1 MADTPRPDAEYILD
15 LRVKSRSYWAEAVN
29 RYDMLADVYHGNFQK
44 LWPGEFRR
52 GESPKVANWIRLG
65 WKRYAQMVG
74 KVPSSHVRPS
84 RVSRV
89 SQSRAD
95 KIEKVL
101 GHYDESSVMPTI
113 MKQYA
118 WYLVGFGSGVIGV
131 MPDAVLKGP
140 KYFYKDP
147 RTCFP
152 APGAGSVSSTS
163 SHYSFLTKPTMSVA
177 SMPWVIFDEVEPVA
191 TLLDTYP
198 DMADRIKFLAD
209 DDDPFT
215 PVQVITLMDKD
226 WWTVMVNS
234 DILLQVEHN
243 MGFVPVRY
251 TSMDVPD
258 QLGGESMF
266 EQNIGL
272 VLAYMRMLNQKLTY
286 NENIVWPWLVTKGV
300 YDMDTQTR
308 VIEIMDRDGS
318 AEFLAPPGEIQ
329 VERDLDVLDRLIR
342 ILNQD
347 TEALRG
353 EAPGSTVTGLGLGEL
368 NRTVT
373 AAVQDFW
380 DHMQPDIEFLRSS
393 ALIMDEEVYGGVKK
407 NFSGRVKGET
417 FEGSYIP
424 RKTIKGHHTV
434 SVDFGIGVGGFEGFV
449 ELMQFAAQG
458 FIDEQEVME
467 NSPWIKSVSATK
479 KRVFLDRIEKVIFEM
494 TAGGAPIPIIN
505 HMTQWHAAVDGGK
518 DPWKWIADNP
528 MPLPEPELPPGA
540 PPGPPGLGPGPGGP
554 PGEAGIPPEG
564 AAPPAVPV
572 PSPSQILA
580 LTQGRQQ

>member
-1 MADTPRPDAEYILD
+1 MASLSADDILD
-15 LRVKSRSYWAEAVN
+15 RRVKANSYWAEATS
-29 RYDMLADVYHGNFQK
+29 RYNTMLTVYHGNYDL

-52 GESPKVANWIRLG
+52 GEVPKVANWIRLG

-74 KVPSSHVRPS
+74 KVPTSHVRPS
-84 RVSRV
+84 KVSRV
-89 SQSRAD
+89 SQSKAD

-101 GHYDESSVMPTI
+101 AHYDETSGMPTI
-113 MKQYA
+113 MKQYG
-118 WYLVGFGSGVIGV
+118 WYLVGLGSGVIGV
-131 MPDAVLKGP
+131 MPDSALSGP

-147 RTCFP
+147 RTVFP
-152 APGAGSVSSTS
+152 APGAGSVTSDSSQFS
-163 SHYSFLTKPTMSVA
+163 QLMKPTMTVA
-177 SMPWVIFDEVEPVA
+177 SMPWVIFDEVQPVA
-191 TLLDTYP
+191 TILDTWP
-198 DMADRIKFLAD
+198 DQADLIGELLD

-215 PVQVITLMDKD
+215 PVEVITHMDKE
-226 WWTVMVNS
+226 WWTVMVNQK
-234 DILLQVEHN
+234 ILLEIEHGL
-243 MGFVPVRY
+243 GFVPVRY

-286 NENIVWPWLVTKGV
+286 NENIVWPWLTVRGV
-300 YDMDTQTR
+300 YNMDPKTR
-308 VIEIMDRDGS
+308 VIEIMDRDGK

-380 DHMQPDIEFLRSS
+380 DHMKPDVEFLRSS
-393 ALIMDEEVYGGVKK
+393 ALIMDEELYGGRKK
-407 NFSGRVKGET
+407 PMTGRVKGET
-417 FEGSYIP
+417 FEDEYIP
-424 RKTIKGHHTV
+424 RKAIAGHHAV

-467 NSPWIKSVSATK
+467 NAPWIKSVSTTK

-494 TAGGAPIPIIN
+494 TAGGAPTPVVN
-505 HMTQWHAAVDGGK
+505 HMTQWHAAVDKGK
-518 DPWKWIADNP
+518 DPWKWIAENP
-528 MPLPEPELPPGA
+528 LPLPEPELPG
-540 PPGPPGLGPGPGGP
+540 GPAGPAGLEPGPGGP
-554 PGEAGIPPEG
+554 GPPGGG
-564 AAPPAVPV
+564 APPQVPV

>member
-1 MADTPRPDAEYILD
+1 MADLIRPDEEYILD
-15 LRVKSRSYWAEAVN
+15 LRVKANSYWSEATN
-29 RYDMLADVYHGNFQK
+29 RFDELIDAYHGNYQK

-84 RVSRV
+84 KVSRV
-89 SQSRAD
+89 SQSKAD

-101 GHYDESSVMPTI
+101 AHYDESSGMSTI

-118 WYLVGFGSGVIGV
+118 WYLVGLGSGVVGV
-131 MPDAVLKGP
+131 MPDSVLKGP

-147 RTCFP
+147 RTVFP
-152 APGAGSVSSTS
+152 APGSGSVSSTS
-163 SHYSFLTKPTMSVA
+163 SHYSMLMKPTMSIA
-177 SMPWVIFDEVEPVA
+177 SMPWVIFDEVQPAA
-191 TLLDTYP
+191 TILDTWP
-198 DMADRIKFLAD
+198 DKTDLIHQLID
-209 DDDPFT
+209 TDDPFT
-215 PVQVITLMDKD
+215 PVEVITLMDKS
-226 WWTVMVNS
+226 WWTVMINQK
-234 DILLQVEHN
+234 ILMQVEHN
-243 MGFVPVRY
+243 LGFVPVRY

-286 NENIVWPWLVTKGV
+286 NENIVWPWLTIRGV
-300 YDMDTQTR
+300 HNMDPKTR
-308 VIEIMDRDGS
+308 VIEIMDSDGD
-318 AEFLAPPGEIQ
+318 AQFLAPPGEIQ

-347 TEALRG
+347 TESLRG

-380 DHMQPDIEFLRSS
+380 DHMKPDIEFIRSA
-393 ALIMDEEVYGGVKK
+393 ALIMDEDLYGGRKK
-407 NFSGRVKGET
+407 PMTGRVSGES
-417 FEGSYIP
+417 FEESYVP

-434 SVDFGIGVGGFEGFV
+434 AVDFGIGVGGFEGFV

-467 NSPWIKSVSATK
+467 NAPWIKSVSGTK

-494 TAGGAPIPIIN
+494 TAGGAPSPIIN
-505 HMTQWHAAVDGGK
+505 HMTQWHSAVDGGA
-518 DPWKWIADNP
+518 DPWKWITEN
-528 MPLPEPELPPGA
+528 PLPSPEPPAPELGQGPEGLPGEPSLA
-540 PPGPPGLGPGPGGP
+540 PGG
-554 PGEAGIPPEG
+554 G
-564 AAPPAVPV
+564 AAAPQVPV
-572 PSPSQILA
+572 PSPQQILA
-580 LTQGRQQ
+580 LAQGRQQ